1 MSDLHKV
8 PIEIIDRAYD
18 SFQREGEFTK
28 SLLNSF
34 LEIYVRTNRVDRVEN
49 CLKAGA
55 DPNSYHEP
63 ERNDVNGEYS
73 KMRYPILSLAY
84 KIALVNNGDFRV
96 PETILAYNPDV
107 NQFIERHENDKIIKC
122 GNPLFLLMSANKD
135 IDVTDQVSLLVQHG
149 ADVNIKKG
157 GRWTPLSDAN
167 TGEKVHQLVKFGA
180 DINYVTNDKWG
191 KWNLLMIQVFNNNER
206 MARWL
211 LEEGINV
218 DFVGKD
224 DYLGSISGTPYSPV
238 DIFDFLAYINT
249 TSRHEVS
256 DPILEHFNR
265 REEDR
270 MKMRSSLLELIGFP
284 EILVNKVVDYCKHPK
299 YPMIRGN

>member
-191 KWNLLMIQVFNNNER
+191 KWNLLMIQVFNNNV
-206 MARWL
+206 W
-211 LEEGINV
+211 NNSKSV
-218 DFVGKD
+218 K
-224 DYLGSISGTPYSPV
+224 
-238 DIFDFLAYINT
+238 
-249 TSRHEVS
+249 
-256 DPILEHFNR
+256 
-265 REEDR
+265 
-270 MKMRSSLLELIGFP
+270 
-284 EILVNKVVDYCKHPK
+284 
-299 YPMIRGN
+299 